1 MNKKIL
7 SRNKKKFRLL
17 SRKFKYNRLIINKTL
32 NNIYVTLVS
41 IYPENKILFSLS
53 TLNKNIKFIL
63 KKNINSGNIKAAKIL
78 GNFVIKKIIEMKIN
92 NIILDKSGFKY
103 HGRIKELYEI
113 IKNKKLIY

>member
-7 SRNKKKFRLL
+7 SRNKKKKFRLL

-63 KKNINSGNIKAAKIL
+63 KKKIL
-78 GNFVIKKIIEMKIN
+78 IV
-92 NIILDKSGFKY
+92 
-103 HGRIKELYEI
+103 EI
-113 IKNKKLIY
+113 